1 MSTPGISTVWTHLSV
16 NLLLQAFDGIL
27 TYRVLLLG
35 IPEANP
41 LVSAT
46 IAHWGDF
53 WGLLLWK
60 TLACVLLL
68 LIFTFRHQRQN
79 LTIQAYRITGGVY
92 GWFGAL
98 SLCELLVDLGA

>member
-1 MSTPGISTVWTHLSV
+1 MSIPTVWSYLSV
-16 NLLLQAFDGIL
+16 NLLLQAFDGVL
-27 TYRVLLLG
+27 TYRVLSLG

-41 LVSAT
+41 LVSAS
-46 IAHWGDF
+46 IAQWGEL

-68 LIFTFRHQRQN
+68 VIFRFRHQRQS

-92 GWFGAL
+92 GWFGVL
-98 SLCELLVDLGA
+98 SLCELLVNLDL

>member
-1 MSTPGISTVWTHLSV
+1 MSTPTVPHVWPHLSV
-16 NLLLQAFDGIL
+16 NLLLQVFDGIL
-27 TYRVLLLG
+27 TYQVLLLG

-46 IAHWGDF
+46 IASWGEV

-60 TLACVLLL
+60 TFACVLLL
-68 LIFTFRHQRQN
+68 FIFTLRHHRQT
-79 LTIQAYRITGGVY
+79 LTLHAFKITGGVY

-98 SLCELLVDLGA
+98 SLCELFLSLDV

>member
-1 MSTPGISTVWTHLSV
+1 MNIPAVWTHLSV

-41 LVSAT
+41 LVSAS
-46 IAHWGDF
+46 IAHWGEF

-68 LIFTFRHQRQN
+68 FIFRFRHQRHN

-92 GWFGAL
+92 GWFGAV
-98 SLCELLVDLGA
+98 SLCELLVDLDV

>member
-1 MSTPGISTVWTHLSV
+1 MNIPTVWTHLSV

-41 LVSAT
+41 LVSAS
-46 IAHWGDF
+46 IAHWGEF
-53 WGLLLWK
+53 CGLLLWK

-68 LIFTFRHQRQN
+68 FIFRFRHQRHS

-92 GWFGAL
+92 GWFGAV
-98 SLCELLVDLGA
+98 SLCELLVDLDI

>member
-1 MSTPGISTVWTHLSV
+1 MSTPIPTVWVHLSV
-16 NLLLQAFDGIL
+16 NLLLQAFDGIF

-41 LVSAT
+41 LVSAA
-46 IAHWGDF
+46 IAHWGEV

-60 TLACVLLL
+60 TLACILLL

-79 LTIQAYRITGGVY
+79 LTIHAFRITGGVY
-92 GWFGAL
+92 GWFGVL
-98 SLCELLVDLGA
+98 SLCELFVNLDV

>member
-1 MSTPGISTVWTHLSV
+1 MSTPAIPTVWPHLSV
-16 NLLLQAFDGIL
+16 NLFLQAFDGIL

-46 IAHWGDF
+46 IANWGEV

-60 TLACVLLL
+60 MLACVLLL
-68 LIFTFRHQRQN
+68 FIFTLRHHRQH
-79 LTIQAYRITGGVY
+79 LTIQAFKITGGVY
-92 GWFGAL
+92 GWFGVL
-98 SLCELLVDLGA
+98 SLCELFLNLDL

>member
-1 MSTPGISTVWTHLSV
+1 MNIPTVWSYLSV
-16 NLLLQAFDGIL
+16 NLLLQAFDGVL
-27 TYRVLLLG
+27 TYRILSLG

-41 LVSAT
+41 LVSAS
-46 IAHWGDF
+46 IAQWGEL

-68 LIFTFRHQRQN
+68 VIFRFRHQRQS

-92 GWFGAL
+92 GWFGVL
-98 SLCELLVDLGA
+98 SLCELLVNLDV

>member
-1 MSTPGISTVWTHLSV
+1 MSIPSVWTHLTV
-16 NLLLQAFDGIL
+16 NLLLQAFDGAL

-41 LVSAT
+41 LVSAS
-46 IAHWGDF
+46 IYHWGEF

-68 LIFTFRHQRQN
+68 FIFRFLHQRQN

-92 GWFGAL
+92 GWFGVL
-98 SLCELLVDLGA
+98 SLCELLIDLDA

>member
-1 MSTPGISTVWTHLSV
+1 MSIPTVWSYLSV
-16 NLLLQAFDGIL
+16 NLLLQAFDGVL
-27 TYRVLLLG
+27 TYRVLSLG

-41 LVSAT
+41 LVSAS
-46 IAHWGDF
+46 IAQWGEL

-68 LIFTFRHQRQN
+68 VIFRFRHQRQS

-92 GWFGAL
+92 GWFGVL
-98 SLCELLVDLGA
+98 SLCELLVNLDV